1 MPKRVPK
8 IRFKK
13 YTDEWKEDILSEFL
27 EVSKEKNF
35 LGKYDKTDVL
45 SVSGDCGIVNQIEH
59 KGRSFAGASVA
70 NYGVVDTGD
79 VVYTKSPLLNT
90 PYGIIKTNKGKPG
103 IVSTLYAVYKPKENV
118 DPNFIECYFEQNAR
132 INNYLKPLVNKGAKN
147 DMKVTD
153 ANALNGSVIF
163 PKKDEQLNISKC
175 MNNIDEMINKISDKR
190 NKLEDIKNALLRKM
204 FPNDGKKVPQIRFKG
219 YQNLWEKCLL
229 EDYIIEYHEVTTEN
243 NQYPILT
250 SSRKGIFLQ
259 TDYYSGNQVASSDNT
274 GYNVVPYGYFTYR
287 HMSDDEIFHF
297 NINDIVEN
305 GIVSTLYPVFTINE
319 KMDSRYLQYQL
330 NYGQEFAKYA
340 ILQKQGGSRTYMY
353 MSKIK
358 KLSLTIPKSIKEQRK
373 ISGYFM
379 KLDQLS
385 SLYLRKLNM
394 LKNIKKS
401 FLEQM
406 FVN

>member
-1 MPKRVPK
+1 MPKRDPK

-35 LGKYDKTDVL
+35 LEKYDKTDVL
-45 SVSGDCGIVNQIEH
+45 SVSGECGIVNQIEH

-90 PYGIIKTNKGKPG
+90 PYGIIKTNKGKSG

-175 MNNIDEMINKISDKR
+175 MNNIDEMINKISDKC

-305 GIVSTLYPVFTINE
+305 GIVSTLYPVFTTNE

-385 SLYLRKLNM
+385 SLYLRKLDM

>member
-35 LGKYDKTDVL
+35 LEKYDKTDVL
-45 SVSGDCGIVNQIEH
+45 SVSGECGIVNQIEH

-90 PYGIIKTNKGKPG
+90 PYGIIKTNKGKSG

-175 MNNIDEMINKISDKR
+175 MNNIDEMINKISDKC

-305 GIVSTLYPVFTINE
+305 GIVSTLYPVFTTNE

-385 SLYLRKLNM
+385 SLYLRKLDM

-406 FVN
+406 FA

>member
-45 SVSGDCGIVNQIEH
+45 SVSGECGIVNQIEH